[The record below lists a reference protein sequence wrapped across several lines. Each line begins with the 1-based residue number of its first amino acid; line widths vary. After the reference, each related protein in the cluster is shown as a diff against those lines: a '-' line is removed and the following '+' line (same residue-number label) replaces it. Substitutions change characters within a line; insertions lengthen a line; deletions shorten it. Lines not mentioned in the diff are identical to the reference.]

1 MFVKWK
7 VTKTI
12 QWLVKLFIIYVLIFT
27 SFRIATVVFFK
38 PTNMAWTSLGKSF
51 WLGLKYDLR
60 WISIILLP
68 IPILSIFKKFSPF
81 YNETSKKV
89 WTIYLGII
97 TLLVLFIYGADFGQ
111 FAYIN
116 ARLNADALIFAEDPK
131 ESLQMIWQSYPIV
144 WILIALFGAVLM
156 MVWMFRRT
164 HVGVEDKNAS
174 VHKFSYQRRWH
185 AVALLFMAWF
195 IYGFLTEK
203 PLDFFRAFNLNDE
216 FRSNLALNPMQN
228 FFTTLGFRKP
238 ATNTK
243 EKEYFPQMQFFLGLD
258 KTISKGYTRLVHP
271 NSKALE
277 SRPNVVLVICESFS
291 MYKSSMSGNV
301 LNSTPYFNE
310 MCKEGIFF
318 NRCFSPT
325 FGTARGVYGIITGI
339 PDVQLGKFSTR
350 NEEAVTQRTI
360 INDFEGYDKN
370 YFIGGNSEF
379 NNFKGLIQNIKGVNI
394 YEDGKYNAPK
404 LNVWGISDK
413 NLFLEANAVMAKTTK
428 PFFTI
433 IQTADN
439 HRPYNLPEEDKDFEV
454 KNISIEELK
463 KNGFESLK
471 EYNAFAYQDYCFKK
485 FMEAAKKETYF
496 NNTIF
501 VFVGD
506 HGLEGNATAVYPNAW
521 NEQRLADEH
530 IPLLFYAPS
539 LLSPQQHNEPVSQI
553 DVLPTIA
560 SMIQQPYTNST
571 LGRDLLDSTKTPNAA
586 FIIYH
591 APGWVGVVNEK
602 YFYRKNIHAQS
613 NKVKSENGKILELEE
628 LVTVTKD
635 PINLSTKQADSVKK
649 EMALL
654 TNAIYETAKWMLIN
668 NK

>member
-1 MFVKWK
+1 MFIKWR

-12 QWLVKLFIIYVLIFT
+12 QWLIKLFVIYLIIFT
-27 SFRIATVVFFK
+27 FFRIATVVFFK
-38 PTNMAWTSLGKSF
+38 PATIAWASLGRSF

-60 WISIILLP
+60 WISFVLLP
-68 IPILSIFKKFSPF
+68 IPVFSIFPRFSPF

-89 WTIYLGII
+89 WTIYLGLV
-97 TLLVLFIYGADFGQ
+97 TLLVLFFYGADFGQ

-116 ARLNADALIFAEDPK
+116 ARLNADALIFVDDPK
-131 ESLQMIWQSYPIV
+131 ESLQMIWQSYPII
-144 WILIALFGAVLM
+144 WILLGLFGAVLM

-164 HVGVEDKNAS
+164 HVKVVDKNVS
-174 VHKFSYQRRWH
+174 MHKFGYRRRWH
-185 AVALLFMAWF
+185 GVALLFMGWF
-195 IYGFLTEK
+195 MYGFFTLK

-216 FRSNLALNPMQN
+216 FKSNLALNPMQN
-228 FFTTLGFRKP
+228 FFTTLGFREP
-238 ATNTK
+238 ATITK
-243 EKEYFPQMQFFLGLD
+243 EKVYFPLMKSFLGLD
-258 KTISKGYTRLVHP
+258 NTVSSGYTRLVHP

-277 SRPNVVLVICESFS
+277 SKPNVVLVICESFS

-301 LNSTPYFNE
+301 LNSTPYFKE

-325 FGTARGVYGIITGI
+325 FGTARGVYAIISGI

-350 NEEAVTQRTI
+350 NEAAVNQRTI
-360 INDFEGYDKN
+360 INNFEGYEKN
-370 YFIGGNSEF
+370 YFIGGSSEF
-379 NNFKGLIQNIKGVNI
+379 NNFRGLIQNIKGINI
-394 YEDGKYNAPK
+394 YEEGKYKSPK

-413 NLFLEANAVMAKTTK
+413 NLFLEANEVMAKATK

-439 HRPYNLPEEDKDFEV
+439 HRPYNLPEEDKDFEL
-454 KNISIEELK
+454 KNISLEELQ

-485 FMEAAKKETYF
+485 FIEAAKKEAYF

-501 VFVGD
+501 VFLGD
-506 HGLEGNATAVYPNAW
+506 HGLEGNATAVYPKAW

-539 LLSPQQHNEPVSQI
+539 LLTPQVHNEPVSQI

-571 LGRDLLDSTKTPNAA
+571 LGRDLLDTSIKPHAA

-591 APGWVGVVNEK
+591 APGWVGVVNENF
-602 YFYRKNIHAQS
+602 FYRKNIYMT
-613 NKVKSENGKILELEE
+613 NDE
-628 LVTVTKD
+628 LVSVTNKEIELTVTQK
-635 PINLSTKQADSVKK
+635 DSVKK
-649 EMALL
+649 EMAQL
-654 TNAIYETAKWMLIN
+654 TMGIYETAKWMLIN
-668 NK
+668 NKSK